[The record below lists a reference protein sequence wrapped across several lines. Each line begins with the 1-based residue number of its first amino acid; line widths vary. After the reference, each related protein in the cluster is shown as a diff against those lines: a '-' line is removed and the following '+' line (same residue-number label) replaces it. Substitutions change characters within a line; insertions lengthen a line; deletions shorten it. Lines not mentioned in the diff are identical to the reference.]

1 MRLPVNVLFH
11 PESETPLSLASRLA
25 SAMGYSSV
33 ADLLGGSTV
42 QAVARGEVD
51 AIKMLSSWS
60 GVPVEQLLRFAVP
73 TSKEAGEWRLGGAVF
88 RKEMRVAGHFRFCPR
103 CLVED
108 TDNGFGRPRSRPY
121 ERASWSTRAVTACT
135 RHRELLVEVGGD
147 APLNDVA
154 LFVAEGWHLE
164 CQPGCPVDGA
174 ELEVDL
180 YLEGRIFGK
189 QSQSFI
195 DRQEVHV
202 LLMLFQS
209 LGWFVQNHLP
219 SFILGGKPAEELT
232 IRAAGFLIIN
242 AGWEMIERVVKE
254 AIDRH
259 RPAAQTI
266 REFFGPL
273 VRHLRRNA
281 DAPAYAEVVG
291 LFQAL
296 VERNVPVGPGD
307 RFVLPVQNRH
317 LHSIRSAALEYGM
330 DRKRVRKLLEV
341 AEIVQV
347 SSLSDRHVY
356 ISVIDAERHLKI
368 ASANLNAVEVASIL
382 GVRSDRVRELADRNI
397 LVPCETGVKGNRPFH
412 RFSRTTIDEFRD
424 RLFRRAPLVFGD
436 HGLVSL
442 DHACRRRSVTQ
453 TEIIGLVVN
462 GTLTRIG
469 RSEETVTLGSLLVDL
484 HELPLTVAAEQNL
497 DYVTSR
503 ADYLD
508 LTEVKNALATTD
520 VTVSALVKNSVL
532 PVEFL
537 PNPRSLR
544 PQAFVRRSSV
554 AAFLRDHRSLHRIA
568 SGWRRNIAWMKSELD
583 ENGLKPIFETTGKI
597 ARYYRTE
604 DLARACLL
612 PPNA

>member
-1 MRLPVNVLFH
+1 MRLPVNVPFH
-11 PESETPLSLASRLA
+11 PDSETPLSLASRLA
-25 SAMGYSSV
+25 SAMGFSSV
-33 ADLLGGSTV
+33 AVLLGGKA
-42 QAVARGEVD
+42 QAVARGEPD
-51 AIKMLSSWS
+51 AIKMLSSWT
-60 GVPVEQLLRFAVP
+60 GVPPEQLSRFAVP
-73 TSKEAGEWRLGGAVF
+73 TREEAGEWRLGGAVF
-88 RKEMRVAGHFRFCPR
+88 RKEMRVAGRFRFCPH
-103 CLVED
+103 CLADD
-108 TDNGFGRPRSRPY
+108 TDTGIGRPRSRPY
-121 ERASWSTRAVTACT
+121 ERASWATRAITACT
-135 RHRELLVEVGGD
+135 RHRELLVEAAEI
-147 APLNDVA
+147 APSNDVA
-154 LFVAEGWHLE
+154 LFAAEGWHLE
-164 CQPGCPVDGA
+164 CLRGAPADIA

-180 YLEGRIFGK
+180 YLEGRILGK
-189 QSQSFI
+189 RTQSFI

-202 LLMLFQS
+202 LLMLFQF
-209 LGWFVQNHLP
+209 LGWFVQNRLP
-219 SFILGGKPAEELT
+219 SFDLCGKPANELT
-232 IRAAGFLIIN
+232 VRAAGFRVVN
-242 AGWEMIERVVKE
+242 GGWDMIERMVKE
-254 AIDRH
+254 AIAHH
-259 RPAAQTI
+259 RPAALTI
-266 REFFGPL
+266 SEFFGPL
-273 VRHLRRNA
+273 VRHLRRNVRS
-281 DAPAYAEVVG
+281 PAYAEVVG

-317 LHSIRSAALEYGM
+317 IHSIRSAALEYGM

-341 AEIVQV
+341 AEIVQF

-412 RFSRTTIDEFRD
+412 RFSLTAIDEFRD

-442 DHACRRRSVTQ
+442 DHACRRRSLTQ
-453 TEIIGLVVN
+453 TEIIGLVLN

-469 RSEETVTLGSLLVDL
+469 RSDETMTLGSLLVDL

-544 PQAFVRRSSV
+544 PQAFVHRSSV